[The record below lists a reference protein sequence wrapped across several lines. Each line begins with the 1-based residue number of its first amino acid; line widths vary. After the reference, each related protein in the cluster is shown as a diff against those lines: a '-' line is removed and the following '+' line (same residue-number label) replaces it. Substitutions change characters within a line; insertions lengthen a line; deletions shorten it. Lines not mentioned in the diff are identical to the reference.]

1 MFGLWNK
8 HDILELP
15 QIPREKVALR
25 QIVGKARRE
34 MKKSRLIKW
43 AALNI
48 AAWGVFILFFM

>member
-34 MKKSRLIKW
+34 MKTGRLVRW
-43 AALNI
+43 AAFNI
-48 AAWGVFILFFM
+48 VGWGVFMLVFM